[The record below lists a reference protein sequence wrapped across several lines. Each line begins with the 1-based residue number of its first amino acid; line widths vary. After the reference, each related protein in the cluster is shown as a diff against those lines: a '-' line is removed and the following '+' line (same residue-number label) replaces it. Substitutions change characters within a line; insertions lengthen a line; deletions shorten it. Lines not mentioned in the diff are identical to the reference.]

1 MAAAP
6 ESKDYTMI
14 MPTAAL
20 ATFALA
26 LQAAPAVDDAQDAIA
41 VAETAGIDE
50 SQSVEDDESE
60 DRLICRRTAI
70 IGSKFKKRICAT
82 ADEWET
88 LSRQGQDTTKEF
100 QRRGKGNE
108 PVN

>member
-1 MAAAP
+1 M
-6 ESKDYTMI
+6 TL
-14 MPTAAL
+14 PTAAL
-20 ATFALA
+20 AIFALA
-26 LQAAPAVDDAQDAIA
+26 LQGAPVVDDTQDPIA
-41 VAETAGIDE
+41 VAETDSIDE

-82 ADEWET
+82 AEEWET
-88 LSRQGQDTTKEF
+88 LSRRGQDTTKEF